1 MSKKSL
7 QEKTKESLIILQKS
21 KKIIYDI
28 IKKNR
33 DKQNLEHIITKI
45 TAVEELIKD
54 SYKTTINNNNISNS
68 DAKQNFIILF
78 EMADNIAI
86 AVEELRKQ
94 I

>member
-7 QEKTKESLIILQKS
+7 QEKTKEALIILQKS

-54 SYKTTINNNNISNS
+54 SYKTTVKGANISNS